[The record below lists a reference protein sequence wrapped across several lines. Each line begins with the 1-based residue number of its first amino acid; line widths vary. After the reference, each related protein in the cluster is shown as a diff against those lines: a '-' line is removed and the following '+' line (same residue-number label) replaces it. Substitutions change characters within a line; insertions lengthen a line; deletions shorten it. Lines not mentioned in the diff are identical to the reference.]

1 MILAKME
8 VAQVEMEW
16 YLGLAD
22 LLDQLFYGLAWGEAP
37 RMRQWRLLVVMSSKT
52 GRNNGLGRPKL
63 TLYHT
68 TYGAVGT
75 ED

>member
-1 MILAKME
+1 MILAEMG
-8 VAQVEMEW
+8 VAPVEMEW
-16 YLGLAD
+16 HQGLVD
-22 LLDQLFYGLAWGEAP
+22 LLDQLFYGLAWGESP
-37 RMRQWRLLVVMSSKT
+37 RMGQWCLLVVMSSKT